1 MIGEIKLK
9 RILTAILAATM
20 VLSFAACG
28 NSSDEGSSASS
39 VANTDDSSKSDSS
52 SSGNASSSDT
62 TSSVQAT
69 NIEVDKFP
77 EFIGQ
82 YIDVGHYDEKK
93 DDDYISYSKKQ
104 EYKQEYE
111 VSGDVHLLKSPIGLE
126 SNTEIYDGMSY
137 ADFSAQGW
145 KPVEQASLDIE
156 IEPHKYLSKGIEHED
171 NGKTIE
177 INWGNKTDSTVKLS
191 NAAVERFTIKR
202 YDKLN
207 NYLTPISSA
216 TDFLIE
222 GKISGSSGLQE
233 IIETLG
239 EPKRISYSYGKT
251 TSVIDLHYDDW
262 TGSSPQFT
270 LSSDGKTIYRVDL
283 S

>member
-1 MIGEIKLK
+1 MK
-9 RILTAILAATM
+9 RILTVLLAAAM

-28 NSSDEGSSASS
+28 NSSGEGSSASS
-39 VANTDDSSKSDSS
+39 GANTDDSSKSDSS
-52 SSGNASSSDT
+52 SSGNASASSDT
-62 TSSVQAT
+62 SSSAQVT

-93 DDDYISYSKKQ
+93 EDDYIYYSKKQ
-104 EYKQEYE
+104 EYEQEYE
-111 VSGDVHLLKSPIGLE
+111 TSRDVHLLKSPIGLE
-126 SNTEIYDGMSY
+126 SNTKIYNGMSY

-145 KPVEQASLDIE
+145 KPVEQAPLDIE
-156 IEPHKYLSKGIEHED
+156 IEPHKYLGKSIEYEY

-207 NYLTPISSA
+207 NYRTPISSA

-222 GKISGSSGLQE
+222 GKINGSSGLKE

-239 EPKRISYSYGKT
+239 EPKTISYSYGKT
-251 TSVIDLHYDDW
+251 TSVIDLHYDEW
-262 TGSSPQFT
+262 TGSGPQFT
-270 LSSDGKTIYRVDL
+270 LSSDGKTIYRFDL
-283 S
+283 I